1 MAVGVRRA
9 HRGKR
14 GSVGCGTAS
23 GLKDGGPGSGEL
35 ERLAQ
40 AALPDVAMVEAT
52 DFGNRDDPA
61 EFRRLDW
68 SSVGRILGEGKVRA
82 RPVIVR
88 EIAGQGAAQVAF
100 AEDEDMIQT
109 LLPDRAD
116 QPLCEG
122 ILPWAVGRG
131 QDFSDAHALHAVV
144 EGIAIDLVAIAEEVG
159 RCGVVREGLHDLLG
173 RPLRGRVLG
182 HVEVDD
188 ASAMVGE
195 HNKDEEHPQARRGH
209 REEIDRDQVSDV
221 VGEEGAPGLSSLGLR
236 PAKAHENRAGLN

>member
-23 GLKDGGPGSGEL
+23 GLKDGSPGSGEL

-61 EFRRLDW
+61 KFRRLDW

-173 RPLRGRVLG
+173 RPGRGGVLG
-182 HVEVDD
+182 HAEV
-188 ASAMVGE
+188 
-195 HNKDEEHPQARRGH
+195 
-209 REEIDRDQVSDV
+209 
-221 VGEEGAPGLSSLGLR
+221 
-236 PAKAHENRAGLN
+236 

>member
-23 GLKDGGPGSGEL
+23 GLKDGSPGSGEL

-88 EIAGQGAAQVAF
+88 EIAGQGAAQVPF
-100 AEDEDMIQT
+100 AQDEDMIQT
-109 LLPDRAD
+109 LAPDRA
-116 QPLCEG
+116 
-122 ILPWAVGRG
+122 
-131 QDFSDAHALHAVV
+131 
-144 EGIAIDLVAIAEEVG
+144 AEPVL
-159 RCGVVREGLHDLLG
+159 RQNSVR
-173 RPLRGRVLG
+173 R
-182 HVEVDD
+182 
-188 ASAMVGE
+188 ASG
-195 HNKDEEHPQARRGH
+195 
-209 REEIDRDQVSDV
+209 
-221 VGEEGAPGLSSLGLR
+221 
-236 PAKAHENRAGLN
+236 